1 MGWLTIG
8 SVLGSV
14 HPAAAPP
21 PSQGNG
27 ASPFNRIHLRSP
39 ALAQDLAAMLRVDPA
54 VGLSGDIEDCTA
66 RGAAFGTNR
75 LTARKD
81 ISFAELLLEALN
93 VRTRLN
99 AG

>member
-1 MGWLTIG
+1 
-8 SVLGSV
+8 
-14 HPAAAPP
+14 
-21 PSQGNG
+21 
-27 ASPFNRIHLRSP
+27 
-39 ALAQDLAAMLRVDPA
+39 MLRVDPA